1 MPGRADSAVQQ
12 VYPTAAHAHA
22 LVTHH
27 LPSPQSMTHPQQE
40 NVTRLLD
47 ALRDGDRSVLDE
59 LFRLVYDELRTL
71 AHQKRIRWQGD
82 FTLNTTAIVHEAYLK
97 LVDGPE
103 MDLKSRAHFF
113 AVAARAMRHIL
124 INYAELRQAKKRGGD
139 VKKISLDEDRGLANG
154 VIDLTE
160 EHTDKLVSLEQA
172 LKKLEIQNKRLVRI
186 VECKFFG
193 GMTNEETAE
202 ALEISKA
209 TVKRGWLTARS
220 WLFREIATG

>member
-1 MPGRADSAVQQ
+1 MI
-12 VYPTAAHAHA
+12 
-22 LVTHH
+22 
-27 LPSPQSMTHPQQE
+27 HPQQE
-40 NVTRLLD
+40 NVTRLLN
-47 ALRDGDRSVLDE
+47 ALRGGDRSVLDE

-82 FTLNTTAIVHEAYLK
+82 YTLNTTAIVHEAYLK
-97 LVDGPE
+97 LAGQPE
-103 MDLKSRAHFF
+103 MNLQSRAHFF

-139 VKKISLDEDRGLANG
+139 IQKISLDQAHGLAQDML
-154 VIDLTE
+154 DLTDE
-160 EHTDKLVSLEQA
+160 NTDKLISLEQA
-172 LKKLEIQNKRLVRI
+172 LKKLETQNERLGRI

-220 WLFREIATG
+220 WLFREIAPG

>member
-1 MPGRADSAVQQ
+1 MNSRADSAVQQ
-12 VYPTAAHAHA
+12 AHPTAAHAHA
-22 LVTHH
+22 LVTHR
-27 LPSPQSMTHPQQE
+27 LPSPQSMTHPHQE
-40 NVTRLLD
+40 TVTRLLD

-82 FTLNTTAIVHEAYLK
+82 YTLNTTAIVHEAYLK
-97 LVDGPE
+97 LADRPE
-103 MDLKSRAHFF
+103 IDLQSRAHFF
-113 AVAARAMRHIL
+113 AVSARAMRQIL

-139 VKKISLDEDRGLANG
+139 IKKISLDEEQGLANG

-160 EHTDKLVSLEQA
+160 EQTDRLVSLEQA
-172 LKKLEIQNKRLVRI
+172 LKKLEVQNKRLVRI

-220 WLFREIATG
+220 WLFREIAPG